1 MKFKRLSAVVL
12 GLGLMMGLTSCGH
25 KLSCTSDTTQN
36 LLKKL
41 VYTYEIRPVIYAG
54 ALGNPYFMSKKL
66 DDYALSQCQ
75 KAPNS
80 DKLCPVVLKAEKLA
94 KTRYLDK
101 LNDNIKVVD
110 AFVDNKNEQAKKL
123 TCHATV
129 KIRDIDG
136 NDMITLGTA
145 YYTVQIS
152 ADGDTEEVTLT
163 DFQLNNQ

>member
-1 MKFKRLSAVVL
+1 MKLKVLSVAVV

-25 KLSCTSDTTQN
+25 KLSCTSDITQN

-41 VYTYEIRPVIYAG
+41 VYSYEIRPIIYSG
-54 ALGNPYFMSKKL
+54 ALSNPYFMSKKL

-80 DKLCPVVLKAEKLA
+80 DKLCPVVFKAEKLA

-101 LNDNIKVVD
+101 LNNNIKVVNV
-110 AFVDNKNEQAKKL
+110 FVDNKDEQAKKL
-123 TCHATV
+123 SCHAII
-129 KIRDIDG
+129 KIRDIDA

-145 YYTVQIS
+145 YYTVQMS
-152 ADGDTEEVTLT
+152 ANSDSEEVVLT
-163 DFQLNNQ
+163 DFQFNNQ